1 MMDLSKLEET
11 APVRTQLGCRA
22 ADAARS
28 GLKREDNLNS
38 PTTTPLMR
46 LAVGCRG
53 EIAQFDRLVL
63 TRLLYFRLRWFGF
76 C

>member
-38 PTTTPLMR
+38 PTTASRRREYIGVVFEKHT
-46 LAVGCRG
+46 C
-53 EIAQFDRLVL
+53 
-63 TRLLYFRLRWFGF
+63 LLDLKIKISWQLEVR